1 MFLKQKYSSRKFWC
15 AVINAII
22 NLIVL
27 TITDNQAVEL
37 AALAFITIGF
47 VAFMLC
53 EAVVDSVSMDSL
65 TVHVHHVEKK
75 EKEEPTD
82 DDGER
87 AS

>member
-47 VAFMLC
+47 VAFILC
-53 EAVVDSVSMDSL
+53 EAVVDCVSMDSL
-65 TVHVHHVEKK
+65 TVHVHRIEKK

-82 DDGER
+82 DDRER